1 MACVRTMR
9 EPIVEELTELRP
21 VARTEVPGVTAV
33 ARPRLHRGRTWM
45 LAAGD
50 AVALVVAYAVSY
62 AIAASIAPLPPV
74 SAAPWF
80 LALVAAT
87 APLVWAGV
95 FTAYHLYEN
104 DNLKISV
111 SSFDEVR
118 DLFHALLAGSLGYL
132 IVSQAVRV
140 AFGWWIYAP
149 AEAVLFLSAAL
160 IAVPVVRGS
169 IRSWVFPRVMK
180 PRRTLIVGS
189 GDDAHLVYR
198 KLKAHPE
205 YGLEVVGFLDGE
217 AEQLPPG

>member
-21 VARTEVPGVTAV
+21 VAGTEVPGVTAV

-50 AVALVVAYAVSY
+50 AVALVVAYVVSY
-62 AIAASIAPLPPV
+62 AIAATIAPLPPV

-80 LALVAAT
+80 LALVAVT
-87 APLVWAGV
+87 APFVWAGV
-95 FTAYHLYEN
+95 FAAYHLYEN

-111 SSFDEVR
+111 ASFVEVR

-132 IVSQAVRV
+132 IVSQGIRV

-149 AEAVLFLSAAL
+149 AEAVLFLSGAL
-160 IAVPVVRGS
+160 VAVPIVRGS
-169 IRSWVFPRVMK
+169 IRSWIFPRLMS
-180 PRRTLIVGS
+180 PRRTLVVGS
-189 GDDAHLVYR
+189 GEEALLVFR
-198 KLKAHPE
+198 K
-205 YGLEVVGFLDGE
+205 
-217 AEQLPPG
+217 